1 MPTDRETVRAALRE
15 VCSRHLWMPVPPDLE
30 DAIVE
35 AALEQVGL
43 PDIDASP
50 YGMLFELAVD
60 MAHDYLGHGTFATVY
75 DDEVT
80 VLPIAHPEAFADGNP
95 GTYRMI

>member
-1 MPTDRETVRAALRE
+1 MGNRISYRDVLRHRAN
-15 VCSRHLWMPVPPDLE
+15 
-30 DAIVE
+30 
-35 AALEQVGL
+35 GL

-50 YGMLFELAVD
+50 YGTLFELAVG

-80 VLPIAHPEAFADGNP
+80 VLPIAHLEALADGNS